1 MMGSSLDLVM
11 FKKILDNQLNS
22 FVVLNMDKKVVYAN
36 KKAKDLFGE
45 DLALFLGNYLNCTST
60 VINKADCQTM
70 EICSNCI
77 VNKAISN
84 VILNGEEQLLE
95 DIDYDI
101 DNQSTKISVKI
112 SLIDSYIML
121 EIYNLNVDFKKSIFL
136 SKLAETSTDLIIFKD
151 INLVYEY
158 ANKSFLEFASK
169 SYDEIIGKKD
179 AEIFDD
185 ENLCEQCLASD
196 LMAIEKGTYTAIEVI
211 GDTYYRVNKQL
222 LEGGILILAKNI
234 NEEILLSS
242 EIDKD
247 PLTGIFNRRCFMKY
261 IDEIYEKQM
270 EGYYLMVIDLD
281 DLRLLNNQHGHLAG
295 DRYLCKLA
303 EVLTNN
309 AEDLFFRLGG
319 DEFTGLIQGDLA
331 RVEKVINNIFEDL
344 TNTNYVPKLSISVGI
359 TKLDLK
365 HSYLE
370 NFKKADALLYKVK
383 QAGKADYIIE

>member
-1 MMGSSLDLVM
+1 MDSSLDLVM

-22 FVVLNMDKKVVYAN
+22 FIVLNMDKKVVYAN

-45 DLALFLGNYLNCTST
+45 NLALFLGNYLSCTNT
-60 VINKADCQTM
+60 LLNNADCQTM

-84 VILNGEEQLLE
+84 VILSGKEQLLE
-95 DIDYDI
+95 DVDYDI
-101 DNQSTKISVKI
+101 NHKITKISMKI
-112 SLIDSYIML
+112 SLIDSYIIL
-121 EIYNLNVDFKKSIFL
+121 EIHNLNVDLKKSIFL
-136 SKLAETSTDLIIFKD
+136 SKLAETSVDLIAFKD

-169 SYDEIIGKKD
+169 NYNEIIGRKD
-179 AEIFDD
+179 SEIFDD
-185 ENLCEQCLASD
+185 ESLCEQCLASD
-196 LMAIEKGTYTAIEVI
+196 LMTIEKGKYTAIEVI

-222 LEGGILILAKNI
+222 LEGGILISAKNI
-234 NEEILLSS
+234 NEEMLLSS

-261 IDEIYEKQM
+261 IDEIYEKQL
-270 EGYYLMVIDLD
+270 EDYYLIVIDLD
-281 DLRLLNNQHGHLAG
+281 DLRLLNNQYGHLTG
-295 DRYLCKLA
+295 DHYLCKLA

-309 AEDLFFRLGG
+309 AEGLFFRLGG

-331 RVEKVINNIFEDL
+331 RVEKVMNNIFEDL
-344 TNTNYVPKLSISVGI
+344 SNTNYVPKLSISIGI

-383 QAGKADYIIE
+383 QTGKADYIIE